1 MEITVQ
7 LVRKHYWNARF
18 RHHPGIV
25 GEGRTSKEAIGHL
38 ILLASD
44 QATMHGGPSVTRLPD
59 GELSKNLAGK

>member
-18 RHHPGIV
+18 RHHVGIV

-44 QATMHGGPSVTRLPD
+44 QSTMHGGPNVTRLPD
-59 GELSKNLAGK
+59 GEASKTLAGK

>member
-18 RHHPGIV
+18 RHHPCIV

-44 QATMHGGPSVTRLPD
+44 QAAMHGGPAVTRLPD
-59 GELSKNLAGK
+59 GELSKKLADK